1 MEFFFSENIDK
12 NFIILESM
20 EFRHCIKVMRNSIGD
35 SINIVDG
42 KGTLFEG
49 EIISINRG
57 NCQVEIKNVIK
68 NYSKRKYYTHIAISP
83 IKNHDRLEWFVEKAV
98 EIGVEEISFIY
109 CSRTLRK
116 KIKLERLYKR
126 AIAAIKQTLKAK
138 TPIINAPID
147 IKGFIEK
154 LNSKNN
160 FICHLENDK
169 RKTLFSFKNH
179 ILKYAE
185 TCILIGPEGDFTLD
199 EIALCENRGFHS
211 VTLGDSRLRTETAG
225 IVGCNIINMI
235 HNDSN

>member
-1 MEFFFSENIDK
+1 MEFFFSENINK
-12 NFIILESM
+12 NLITLESM
-20 EFRHCIKVMRNSIGD
+20 EFLHCIKVMRNNIGD
-35 SINIVDG
+35 SVNVIDG

-49 EIISINRG
+49 EIISINKG
-57 NCQVEIKNVIK
+57 NCQIEIKNRIK
-68 NYSKRKYYTHIAISP
+68 NHSVRKHYTHIAISP
-83 IKNHDRLEWFVEKAV
+83 IKNHDRLEWFVEKSV
-98 EIGVEEISFIY
+98 EIGVEEISFIC

-116 KIKLERLYKR
+116 KIKLERVHKR

-138 TPIINAPID
+138 LPIINAPID
-147 IKGFIEK
+147 IKDFIEES
-154 LNSKNN
+154 NSRNN

-169 RKTLFSFKNH
+169 RKTLFSFKKD
-179 ILKYAE
+179 ILKHAE
-185 TCILIGPEGDFTLD
+185 SCILIGPEGDFTLD